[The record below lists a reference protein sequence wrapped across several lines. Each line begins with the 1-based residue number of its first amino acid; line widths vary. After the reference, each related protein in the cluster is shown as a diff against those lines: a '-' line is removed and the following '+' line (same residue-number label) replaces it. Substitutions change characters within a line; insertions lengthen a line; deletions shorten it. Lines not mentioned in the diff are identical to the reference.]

1 MQKIEGIEKV
11 SSFVQKREIEEIKY
25 RLTGKKILFAS
36 SLKGEGKTSVALA
49 LGRFLAETKKVLYLG
64 ELTNEFSTSEACLG
78 QICCSDIDNLYILLK
93 EDVSEEEID
102 KFGTEFDYVLIE
114 MKALQISK
122 EVMAIAAL
130 CDQTILVVEANRG
143 SYRLIKENIE
153 LLRAAHA
160 REISL
165 VLNRTKK
172 IYGLLKTKNRKR

>member
-1 MQKIEGIEKV
+1 
-11 SSFVQKREIEEIKY
+11 
-25 RLTGKKILFAS
+25 
-36 SLKGEGKTSVALA
+36 
-49 LGRFLAETKKVLYLG
+49 
-64 ELTNEFSTSEACLG
+64 
-78 QICCSDIDNLYILLK
+78 
-93 EDVSEEEID
+93 
-102 KFGTEFDYVLIE
+102 